1 MARSRRTDDVDAPAP
16 AKSDAYV
23 GLLLISLL
31 AQIAGATF
39 FFLDWNSYGD
49 AKPKMPPAVTVPA
62 TGGGQGGVPPPA
74 GAPQAGAP
82 QAGAPQAGGPAGGP
96 AGAPK

>member
-31 AQIAGATF
+31 AQMAGAAF
-39 FFLDWNSYGD
+39 FFLDWSQYPD
-49 AKPKMPPAVTVPA
+49 SKPKLPPAATVPA
-62 TGGGQGGVPPPA
+62 TGGGGTPPP
-74 GAPQAGAP
+74 PQ
-82 QAGAPQAGGPAGGP
+82 GGPAGVP
-96 AGAPK
+96 

>member
-39 FFLDWNSYGD
+39 FFLDWSSYGD
-49 AKPKMPPAVTVPA
+49 AKPKLPPAATVPA
-62 TGGGQGGVPPPA
+62 TGGASPPVGGGPAGVPPAGGPA
-74 GAPQAGAP
+74 GVPP
-82 QAGAPQAGGPAGGP
+82 AGGPAGGP
-96 AGAPK
+96 

>member
-23 GLLLISLL
+23 GLLLISLF

-39 FFLDWNSYGD
+39 FYLDWSQYGD
-49 AKPKMPPAVTVPA
+49 TKPKVPPAATVPA
-62 TGGGQGGVPPPA
+62 SGGGSGQPAPGGA
-74 GAPQAGAP
+74 
-82 QAGAPQAGGPAGGP
+82 QAGGAQAGQ
-96 AGAPK
+96 PK

>member
-31 AQIAGATF
+31 AQMAGAAF
-39 FFLDWNSYGD
+39 FFLDWNQYGEG
-49 AKPKMPPAVTVPA
+49 KPKMPPAATVPA
-62 TGGGQGGVPPPA
+62 APGAPPPA
-74 GAPQAGAP
+74 
-82 QAGAPQAGGPAGGP
+82 
-96 AGAPK
+96 PK

>member
-31 AQIAGATF
+31 AQMAGAAF
-39 FFLDWNSYGD
+39 FFLDWSQYD
-49 AKPKMPPAVTVPA
+49 TAKPKIPPAATFPA
-62 TGGGQGGVPPPA
+62 AGGGGNPPPV
-74 GAPQAGAP
+74 
-82 QAGAPQAGGPAGGP
+82 GGPAGGP
-96 AGAPK
+96 AGGAVGAPK